1 MHKQEAVCRDAAE
14 GAQDLLEFGPHR
26 RFGAFPQDSKAELLS
41 WLGRDHEFVIQ
52 MCQDIDAEVKRRNS
66 DKLTAMTTRYVV
78 NSAQRTFGESRTG
91 EAVESY
97 LSELDGKPRS
107 S

>member
-14 GAQDLLEFGPHR
+14 GAQDLLEFESI
-26 RFGAFPQDSKAELLS
+26 GALKLPQDSNAELLS
-41 WLGRDHEFVIQ
+41 WLERGHEFAIQ

-66 DKLTAMTTRYVV
+66 DKLTAMTTRYVI
-78 NSAQRTFGESRTG
+78 NSEQRAFGESRTR

-97 LSELDGKPRS
+97 VSELDGKPRS